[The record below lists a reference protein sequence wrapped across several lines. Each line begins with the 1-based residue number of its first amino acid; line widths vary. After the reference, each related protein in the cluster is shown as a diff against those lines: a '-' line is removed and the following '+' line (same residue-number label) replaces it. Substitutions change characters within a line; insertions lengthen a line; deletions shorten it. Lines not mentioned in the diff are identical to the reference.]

1 MANKPANKPEKKP
14 VAEMVFDFLK
24 ANPSVTQ
31 TEIRDVLDIDA
42 SRISPALVEL
52 FKKGLIGRHPTP
64 NTDRSQSGGR
74 RTVYRY
80 WTVVDEYVRKP
91 GGAKKG
97 VPHKSKAKAKV
108 SEDKANKI
116 KALVN
121 DWEKDLIV
129 TTTGS
134 TPAPPSSIVRPAP
147 AATEANTVH
156 HNVMV
161 TINLPP
167 ALMRLIEKLA

>member
-1 MANKPANKPEKKP
+1 MAKKPEKNSDKKP
-14 VAEMVFDFLK
+14 VAERIFDFLK
-24 ANPSVTQ
+24 ANPSMTQ
-31 TEIRDVLDIDA
+31 GQIRDALSVDA
-42 SRISPALVEL
+42 TYISPALLDL
-52 FKKGLIGRHPTP
+52 FKKGMIGRHPTP
-64 NTDRSQSGGR
+64 NPGLGR

-80 WTVVDEYVRKP
+80 WTTTDAYIRQPVGVKKGSKRKP
-91 GGAKKG
+91 APEVKPE
-97 VPHKSKAKAKV
+97 VKAKA
-108 SEDKANKI
+108 DKI

-121 DWEKDLIV
+121 DWEKDLIA

-134 TPAPPSSIVRPAP
+134 IPVSPTTVRPAP

>member
-1 MANKPANKPEKKP
+1 MANKTANKP
-14 VAEMVFDFLK
+14 VAEIVFDFLK
-24 ANPSVTQ
+24 ANPSVTL
-31 TEIRDVLDIDA
+31 TEIRDVLDVDA

-52 FKKGLIGRHPTP
+52 FKKGMIGRHPTP

-97 VPHKSKAKAKV
+97 VPHKPKAKVKV

-116 KALVN
+116 EALVN
-121 DWEKDLIV
+121 DWEKDLIT

-134 TPAPPSSIVRPAP
+134 TPVPPSSIVRPGP

-156 HNVMV
+156 HNVTV

-167 ALMRLIEKLA
+167 VLMRLIEKLV